1 MQETSL
7 QYPMLCVMKFNLGS
21 AQGFELIVS
30 AKGDLTGK
38 RLLLSPLER
47 VRLTIMLEAGV
58 LVGTM
63 LKWLNESFDGRI
75 PK

>member
-1 MQETSL
+1 
-7 QYPMLCVMKFNLGS
+7 MKFILGS

-38 RLLLSPLER
+38 RLLLSPFGK
-47 VRLTIMLEAGV
+47 VKLTVMLEAGM
-58 LVGTM
+58 LVGIM
-63 LKWLNESFDGRI
+63 SKWLNESFDGRI